1 MDVRTNEELRVDLH
15 CREMANFKK
24 SKTWRENEQKVKKCL
39 NYLGIKDR
47 YMLDHFYP
55 GFQKALESK
64 TKQNI

>member
-1 MDVRTNEELRVDLH
+1 
-15 CREMANFKK
+15 
-24 SKTWRENEQKVKKCL
+24 VKKCL